1 MKEMDG
7 PKDEM
12 GYTVKQLYRN
22 KRRIYCRGNRRM
34 IQRKVEINQSNDLKE
49 KGRMS
54 QGLIKEKYTWRS

>member
-49 KGRMS
+49 KARMS
-54 QGLIKEKYTWRS
+54 QRPYKGKITRRS